1 MSGDWGWARLA
12 WLGYL
17 ALVPLVAGAVGM
29 GGYWRW
35 RRLSKVVAGAELERW
50 RGVMR
55 ARLRAQGLV
64 CAGLI
69 MALLAGAGPYWGQRS
84 TMLEAAGVNVIGVVD
99 LSASMN
105 ARDYHPTRLEVAKLE
120 LSRLF
125 EQLKGQRLGVVGFAG
140 IPVTLLPLTGDYTA
154 AQMAVE
160 GLNVSSVPVPGT
172 ALGDGIRV
180 ALERLGRAGG
190 VLVLL
195 SDGEDFH
202 SEPIQAARQAARRGV
217 PIVCVGIGTEKGCQV
232 PDWKDEK
239 GADMRDEQGKV
250 VTSRLDAK
258 TLQEIASI
266 TGGRYFRL
274 EAGNERNIEA
284 VLSVVRACQA
294 REQAR
299 QEAKTR
305 RDLTPWLLLAALL
318 CAGWGW
324 WLYLGAAEV
333 RHEGD

>member
-1 MSGDWGWARLA
+1 MSGDWGWARLP

-17 ALVPLVAGAVGM
+17 ALMPLALGVIGLGS
-29 GGYWRW
+29 YRRW
-35 RRLSKVVAGAELERW
+35 QRLRKVLAGAELERW
-50 RGVMR
+50 RLILR
-55 ARLRAQGLV
+55 ARLRALILV
-64 CAGLI
+64 CFGLTLAI
-69 MALLAGAGPYWGQRS
+69 CAGAGPYWGQRS
-84 TMLEAAGVNVIGVVD
+84 AMLEAAGVNVIGVVD

-105 ARDYHPTRLEVAKLE
+105 ARDYHPSRLEVAKLE

-154 AQMAVE
+154 AKMAVE
-160 GLNVSSVPVPGT
+160 ALDVSSIPVPGT
-172 ALGDGIRV
+172 AMGDGIRV

-195 SDGEDFH
+195 SDGEDYH

-217 PIVCVGIGTEKGCQV
+217 AIVCVGIGTEKGCQV

-239 GADMRDEQGKV
+239 GADIRDAQGQV
-250 VTSRLDAK
+250 VTSCLDAK

-284 VLSVVRACQA
+284 VMSVVRSCQA

-305 RDLTPWLLLAALL
+305 RDLTPWLLLVALICTGL
-318 CAGWGW
+318 GW
-324 WLYLGAAEV
+324 WMYLDAAEV
-333 RHEGD
+333 WRESK